1 MTVTYAA
8 LFAKIADSLSNTHGR
23 ITALRTFV
31 TVQFRPPVSENVK
44 AFSAFLLTDGEEPP
58 ISCDFLGSSSF
69 PSQQLFL

>member
-44 AFSAFLLTDGEEPP
+44 AFSAFLLTDGAVNS
-58 ISCDFLGSSSF
+58 ILGVN
-69 PSQQLFL
+69 PARRTAH